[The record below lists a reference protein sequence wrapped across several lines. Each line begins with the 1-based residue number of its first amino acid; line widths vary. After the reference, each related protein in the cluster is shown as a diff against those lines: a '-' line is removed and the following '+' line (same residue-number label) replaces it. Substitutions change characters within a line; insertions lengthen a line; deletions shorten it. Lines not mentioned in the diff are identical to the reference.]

1 MGRRSEVGLNGSST
15 SRHAASCDIG
25 GTLHDCLRDRCRQC
39 SWIGIYV
46 VEEVE
51 MNKPL
56 EPGDLVEFYS
66 SFETFMSEY
75 EEKNPG
81 IYNEK
86 RLSCD

>member
-1 MGRRSEVGLNGSST
+1 
-15 SRHAASCDIG
+15 
-25 GTLHDCLRDRCRQC
+25 
-39 SWIGIYV
+39 
-46 VEEVE
+46 

-81 IYNEK
+81 LVLSVMEVEK
-86 RLSCD
+86 SGIWDARKSAEVMWSDRTVTSEHSSYLRRIDA